1 MEQIKPKDAGIY
13 VRVSTDKQEAENQLL
28 QLREYCKKKNYN
40 IFREYIDVVSGA
52 STNRPAFNEA
62 FRDAH
67 AMAYEVLV
75 FWDISRFSRAGT
87 LYTMQKLQE
96 LNNLGI
102 EWDSFRDQ
110 YFQSVGPFKD
120 VVISIMSTLARIERE
135 SISERTKAGLERAKK
150 YGKKLGRPKGSKDKR
165 QRKNNGYLR
174 NKNWSKGIRKK
185 GGQEKPVFQ
194 VANTVKNE
202 DINPFNN
209 GAFIRGT
216 LWRLREDLSR
226 YNPLAVKDALVEMRL
241 AWIDKPGGERFVLV
255 RMQDGSEMEVLK
267 SNIVREIKDV

>member
-1 MEQIKPKDAGIY
+1 METNDVKQVGVY

-28 QLREYCKKKNYN
+28 QLREYCKKKNYT

-52 STNRPAFNEA
+52 SSNRPAFNEA
-62 FRDAH
+62 FKDAH

-102 EWDSFRDQ
+102 EWDSMRDQ
-110 YFQSVGPFKD
+110 YFQSVGQFKD
-120 VVISIMSTLARIERE
+120 VIISIMSTLAKIERE
-135 SISERTKAGLERAKK
+135 SISERTKAGLARAKK
-150 YGKKLGRPKGSKDKR
+150 YGKVLGRPKGSKDKR

-174 NKNWSKGIRKK
+174 NKNWTKGTRIKE
-185 GGQEKPVFQ
+185 GLEKPVFE
-194 VANTVKNE
+194 VGNTVKDE
-202 DINPFNN
+202 DIGPSNN

-216 LWRLREDLSR
+216 LWRLTEDLSR
-226 YNPLAVKDALVEMRL
+226 YNPLAIKDALVEMRL
-241 AWIDKPGGERFVLV
+241 AWIDKVGGERFVLV
-255 RMQDGSEMEVLK
+255 RLEDNTEMEVLK
-267 SNIVREIKDV
+267 INIKREDIK